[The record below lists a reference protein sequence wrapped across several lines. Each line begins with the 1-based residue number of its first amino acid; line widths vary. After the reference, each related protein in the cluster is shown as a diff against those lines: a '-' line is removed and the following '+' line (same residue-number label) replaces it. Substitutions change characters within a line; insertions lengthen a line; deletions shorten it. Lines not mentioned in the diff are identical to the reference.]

1 MHEGVAVPINPG
13 ALNSSLVLVWTLICQ
28 GQEKVGQQVSKMPVS
43 PQSLSYWARKNP
55 VRYQIHANVRVLFCR
70 DKQAKAT
77 FNCYKIC
84 FFQYIVSIKT
94 YSTYCIA
101 RYTVESFQPH
111 NSWPCLLEVDKCSI
125 QCGVELNAVIYSTT
139 ICAIS
144 LAVSHSNSLPLLSA
158 VAWTFWATYQKD
170 SKLLS
175 TITTWMS
182 ETLTVGNII
191 LK

>member
-13 ALNSSLVLVWTLICQ
+13 ALNSSLVLVWTLIYQ
-28 GQEKVGQQVSKMPVS
+28 GQGKVSQQVSKMPVS

-55 VRYQIHANVRVLFCR
+55 VTYQIHANVRVLFCR

-111 NSWPCLLEVDKCSI
+111 NSWQCLLEVDKCSI
-125 QCGVELNAVIYSTT
+125 QCGVELNAVIYTT
-139 ICAIS
+139 TFLQRSVLFHS
-144 LAVSHSNSLPLLSA
+144 LCHIVTACHYYLQLHERFGLHIKRIVSYCPP
-158 VAWTFWATYQKD
+158 
-170 SKLLS
+170 
-175 TITTWMS
+175 
-182 ETLTVGNII
+182 
-191 LK
+191 